1 MKKIFTLIFA
11 CIAAMTAMAQS
22 DGSTVTNA
30 WGLKGT
36 GTEADPYLVSTAAD
50 FKAMAEKCN
59 AKHKGTGEYF
69 KMTNDIDFG
78 GSADNPVQLPA
89 IGKDGNAQIANIA
102 YGFDGSFDGD
112 GHTISG
118 IYHTESDNN
127 AKGKYNGLFGCIDKN
142 GVVKDIIFS
151 KNNYITGY
159 NYVGSI
165 VSLNMGIIENCTNY
179 ADITAT
185 GFAAGGICGFMVN
198 GCGTIKDCENY
209 GDVKAMTYA
218 SGICGGSQ
226 SGKSVT
232 TYNYLIENCTNSG
245 NLSTTNG
252 VGSAGIA
259 GSYSGAVKNCTNSG
273 NADDTQGTSKSKLY
287 TAGIV
292 SCASFAVDIDGCTNS
307 GSINGVKNVGGIL
320 GNAMKGDNAATT
332 IKNCTNNGTVSGQD
346 RYVAGIVGNSARDP
360 EVVSV
365 ASCTNNGEVTS
376 TGTTE
381 FIGNLRGNTTIA
393 IGEGNVIGAGLKTL
407 PLDPDPTGINNVNA
421 NNNRTANGVFLR
433 NGKIVIVKNNKQ
445 YTIGGIQTV
454 EK

>member
-30 WGLKGT
+30 WGLAGT

-50 FKAMAEKCN
+50 FKAMAANCN
-59 AKHKGTGEYF
+59 ADHKGTGEYF

-78 GSADNPVQLPA
+78 GTADSAQLPA
-89 IGKDGNAQIANIA
+89 IGKDGNAQIAKIA
-102 YGFDGSFDGD
+102 YGFDGTFDGG
-112 GHTISG
+112 GHTVSG

-142 GVVKDIIFS
+142 GVVKNIIFS
-151 KNNYITGY
+151 ENNHITGY

-165 VSLNMGIIENCTNY
+165 ASLNMGTIENCTNN

-185 GFAAGGICGFMVN
+185 NFAAGGICGFMVN
-198 GCGTIKDCENY
+198 GNGTVRDCHNH
-209 GDVKAMTYA
+209 GNIKAMTYA

-226 SGKSVT
+226 SGQSIT
-232 TYNYLIENCTNSG
+232 TYSYLIEGCTNSG
-245 NLSTTNG
+245 NLSTSNG
-252 VGSAGIA
+252 LGSAGIA
-259 GSYSGAVKNCTNSG
+259 GSYSGAIKNCTNSG
-273 NADDTQGTSKSKLY
+273 NADDTKGTAKSKQY

-292 SCASFAVDIDGCTNS
+292 SCASFAVDIEGCTNS
-307 GSINGVKNVGGIL
+307 GSVSGVKNVGGIV
-320 GNAMKGDNAATT
+320 GNVMKGDDAATV
-332 IKNCTNNGTVSGQD
+332 IKNCRNDGSVSGQD
-346 RYVAGIVGNSARDP
+346 KYVAGIAANSARNK
-360 EVVSV
+360 EVVSI

-381 FIGNLRGNTTIA
+381 FIGNLRGNITIA
-393 IGEGNVIGAGLKTL
+393 LGEGNVIGAGLKTL

>member
-393 IGEGNVIGAGLKTL
+393 IGEGNVIGAGLKAL
-407 PLDPDPTGINNVNA
+407 PLDPAPTGINNINA
-421 NNNRTANGVFLR
+421 NTSRTANGVFLR

>member
-89 IGKDGNAQIANIA
+89 IGKDGNAQIAKIA

-226 SGKSVT
+226 SGKSIT

-307 GSINGVKNVGGIL
+307 GSISGVKNVGGIV
-320 GNAMKGDNAATT
+320 GNVMKGDEVTTT

-346 RYVAGIVGNSARDP
+346 LYVAGIVGNSARANGL
-360 EVVSV
+360 VSV
-365 ASCTNNGEVTS
+365 ESCTNNGEVTS
-376 TGTTE
+376 TGTAE
-381 FIGNLRGNTTIA
+381 FIGNLRGNTTIGL
-393 IGEGNVIGAGLKTL
+393 GEGNVIGAGLKAL
-407 PLDPDPTGINNVNA
+407 PLDPAPTGINNVNA
-421 NNNRTANGVFLR
+421 NTNRTANGVFLR
-433 NGKIVIVKNNKQ
+433 NGKIVIVKNNKE
-445 YTIGGIQTV
+445 YTVGGVQMV

>member
-30 WGLKGT
+30 WGLAGT

-50 FKAMAEKCN
+50 FKAMAANCN
-59 AKHKGTGEYF
+59 ADHKGTGEYF

-78 GSADNPVQLPA
+78 GSAENPVQLPA
-89 IGKDGNAQIANIA
+89 IGKDGNAKITEIV
-102 YGFDGSFDGD
+102 YGFNGTFDGNN
-112 GHTISG
+112 HTISG
-118 IYHTESDNN
+118 IYHTESNNN
-127 AKGKYNGLFGCIDKN
+127 AAGKYNALFGCIDKN
-142 GVVKDIIFS
+142 GVVRNIVFDE
-151 KNNYITGY
+151 NNHITSY
-159 NYVGSI
+159 NYVGTIASI
-165 VSLNMGIIENCTNY
+165 NMGTIHGCVNN

-185 GFAAGGICGFMVN
+185 NFAAGGICGFMVN

-218 SGICGGSQ
+218 AGICGGSQ
-226 SGKSVT
+226 SGKSIT
-232 TYNYLIENCTNSG
+232 TYSYLIEGCTNSG

-273 NADDTQGTSKSKLY
+273 NADDTKGTAKSMQY

-307 GSINGVKNVGGIL
+307 GSISGVKNVGGIL
-320 GNAMKGDNAATT
+320 GNAMKGDEVTTT

-346 RYVAGIVGNSARDP
+346 RYVAGIVGNSARA
-360 EVVSV
+360 EGLVSV

-376 TGTTE
+376 TGTAE

-393 IGEGNVIGAGLKTL
+393 LGEGNVIGSGLKAL
-407 PLDPDPTGINNVNA
+407 PLDPAPTGINNVNA
-421 NNNRTANGVFLR
+421 NTNRTANGVFLR
-433 NGKIVIVKNNKQ
+433 NGKIVIVKNNKE
-445 YTIGGIQTV
+445 YTVGGVQMV

>member
-393 IGEGNVIGAGLKTL
+393 IGEGNVIGAGLKAL
-407 PLDPDPTGINNVNA
+407 PLDPAPTGINNINA
-421 NNNRTANGVFLR
+421 NTSRTANGVFLR
-433 NGKIVIVKNNKQ
+433 NGKIVIVKNNKE
-445 YTIGGIQTV
+445 YTVGGVQMV
-454 EK
+454 KK

>member
-89 IGKDGNAQIANIA
+89 IGKDGNAQIAKIA

-226 SGKSVT
+226 SGKSIT

-307 GSINGVKNVGGIL
+307 GSISGVKNVGGIV
-320 GNAMKGDNAATT
+320 GNVMKGDEVTTT

-346 RYVAGIVGNSARDP
+346 LYVAGIVGNSARA
-360 EVVSV
+360 EGLVSV
-365 ASCTNNGEVTS
+365 ESCTNNGEVTS
-376 TGTTE
+376 TGTAE
-381 FIGNLRGNTTIA
+381 FIGNLRGNTTIGL
-393 IGEGNVIGAGLKTL
+393 GEGNVIGAGLKAL
-407 PLDPDPTGINNVNA
+407 PLDPAPTGINNVNA
-421 NNNRTANGVFLR
+421 NTNRTANGVFLR
-433 NGKIVIVKNNKQ
+433 NGKIVIVKNNKE
-445 YTIGGIQTV
+445 YTVGGVQMV

>member
-89 IGKDGNAQIANIA
+89 IGKDGNAKIANIA

-209 GDVKAMTYA
+209 GNVKAMTYA

-226 SGKSVT
+226 SGKSIT

-273 NADDTQGTSKSKLY
+273 NADDTKGTAKSRLY

-307 GSINGVKNVGGIL
+307 GSINGVKNVGGIV
-320 GNAMKGDNAATT
+320 GNVMKGDEVTTT

-346 RYVAGIVGNSARDP
+346 LYVAGIVGNSARA
-360 EVVSV
+360 EGLVSV
-365 ASCTNNGEVTS
+365 ESCTNNGEVTS
-376 TGTTE
+376 TGTAE
-381 FIGNLRGNTTIA
+381 FIGNLRGNTTIGL
-393 IGEGNVIGAGLKTL
+393 GEGNVIGAGLKAL
-407 PLDPDPTGINNVNA
+407 PLDPAPTGINNVNA
-421 NNNRTANGVFLR
+421 NTNRTANGVFLR
-433 NGKIVIVKNNKQ
+433 NGKIVIVKNNKE
-445 YTIGGIQTV
+445 YTVGGVQMV

>member
-89 IGKDGNAQIANIA
+89 IGKDGNAKIANIA

-226 SGKSVT
+226 SGKSIT

-273 NADDTQGTSKSKLY
+273 NADDTKGTAKSRLY

-307 GSINGVKNVGGIL
+307 GSINGVKNVGGIV
-320 GNAMKGDNAATT
+320 GNVMKGDEVTTT

-346 RYVAGIVGNSARDP
+346 LYVAGIVGNSARA
-360 EVVSV
+360 EGLVSV
-365 ASCTNNGEVTS
+365 ESCTNNGEVTS
-376 TGTTE
+376 TGTAE
-381 FIGNLRGNTTIA
+381 FIGNLRGNTTIGL
-393 IGEGNVIGAGLKTL
+393 GEGNVIGAGLKAL
-407 PLDPDPTGINNVNA
+407 PLDPAPTGINNVNA
-421 NNNRTANGVFLR
+421 NTNRTANGVFLR
-433 NGKIVIVKNNKQ
+433 NGKIVIVKNNKE
-445 YTIGGIQTV
+445 YTVGGVQMV